1 MLFVH
6 EYFMNR
12 TARSPLFQVFYTIP
26 GIRLLCLTGSSL
38 LPDGTDERCVGFVD
52 IGSSQGTVSVVKF
65 FRKDWRRS
73 CRDGRHDR
81 VRDVRA
87 GVSICYSQAKPQEDG
102 VAADFLYRCSEEALG
117 VESMAT
123 SLRSE
128 AISRIEQ
135 EHNYKAQLAQMIYTL
150 QFLGG
155 KMMRNTWVLTY

>member
-1 MLFVH
+1 
-6 EYFMNR
+6 MNR

-87 GVSICYSQAKPQEDG
+87 GVSILGYQYVIAKPNRRKMG
-102 VAADFLYRCSEEALG
+102 SPRISYTVAVRRL
-117 VESMAT
+117 
-123 SLRSE
+123 
-128 AISRIEQ
+128 
-135 EHNYKAQLAQMIYTL
+135 
-150 QFLGG
+150 
-155 KMMRNTWVLTY
+155 